1 MTTNGLT
8 VNEVLRLPDP
18 DAKRLGLDRL
28 DEDKLILAFARW
40 AEAHLRRWVDY
51 ARGALLFLMVPGD
64 PESGAFY
71 IYDRARQAFF
81 LVDQAQTP
89 RFGGYGL
96 QEFDQVAEAC
106 GLKALA
112 RNPRGL
118 ATARAET
125 FDKRPRLIV

>member
-1 MTTNGLT
+1 MTLSGLL
-8 VNEVLRLPDP
+8 VNEVLRLQDP

-40 AEAHLRRWVDY
+40 AEAHLKRWVDY

-71 IYDRARQAFF
+71 IYDRAVQAFF
-81 LVDQAQTP
+81 LVERSEVP
-89 RFGGYGL
+89 RFGGYGFN
-96 QEFDQVAEAC
+96 EFEEVAEAC

-112 RNPRGL
+112 RNPRQL
-118 ATARAET
+118 AAARRET
-125 FDKRPRLIV
+125 FEKRPRLIV

>member
-1 MTTNGLT
+1 MTANGLV
-8 VNEVLRLPDP
+8 VNEVLCLQDP
-18 DAKRLGLDRL
+18 DARRLGLDRL

-40 AEAHLRRWVDY
+40 AEAHLKRWVDY

-71 IYDRARQAFF
+71 VYDRARQAFF

-89 RFGGYGL
+89 RYGGYRL
-96 QEFDQVAEAC
+96 NEFDQMAEAC

-112 RNPRGL
+112 RNPRRL
-118 ATARAET
+118 AVARQGD
-125 FDKRPRLIV
+125 F

>member
-1 MTTNGLT
+1 MATNGL
-8 VNEVLRLPDP
+8 VVSEVLRVQDP

-40 AEAHLRRWVDY
+40 AEGHLKRWLDY

-71 IYDRARQAFF
+71 IYDRSRQAFF
-81 LVDQAQTP
+81 LVDHCQP
-89 RFGGYGL
+89 RRYGGYRL
-96 QEFDQVAEAC
+96 EEFERLAEAF

-112 RNPRGL
+112 RNPRRL
-118 ATARAET
+118 AVSR
-125 FDKRPRLIV
+125 

>member
-1 MTTNGLT
+1 MNANCVV
-8 VNEVLRLPDP
+8 VNEVLRLQDP

-40 AEAHLRRWVDY
+40 AEAHLKRWVDY
-51 ARGALLFLMVPGD
+51 ARGALLFLMVPDD

-81 LVDQAQTP
+81 LVDRAEAP
-89 RFGGYGL
+89 GFGGYGL
-96 QEFDQVAEAC
+96 DDFDKMAEAC
-106 GLKALA
+106 GLKVLA

-118 ATARAET
+118 AVARE
-125 FDKRPRLIV
+125 

>member
-1 MTTNGLT
+1 MNANVV
-8 VNEVLRLPDP
+8 VNEVLRLQDP

-40 AEAHLRRWVDY
+40 AEAQLKKWVDY

-81 LVDQAQTP
+81 LVDQAEAP
-89 RFGGYGL
+89 RIGGYRLG
-96 QEFDQVAEAC
+96 EFDEMAEAC

-112 RNPRGL
+112 RNPRRL
-118 ATARAET
+118 APARPGD
-125 FDKRPRLIV
+125 F

>member
-1 MTTNGLT
+1 MTANGLV
-8 VNEVLRLPDP
+8 VNEVLCLSDP

-40 AEAHLRRWVDY
+40 AEGQLKRWVDY

-81 LVDQAQTP
+81 LVDQTRTP
-89 RFGGYGL
+89 RYGGYRL
-96 QEFDQVAEAC
+96 NEFEDMAAAC
-106 GLKALA
+106 GLKGLA
-112 RNPRGL
+112 RSPRGL
-118 ATARAET
+118 EVAR
-125 FDKRPRLIV
+125 

>member
-1 MTTNGLT
+1 MTPSGLV
-8 VNEVLRLPDP
+8 VNEVLRLQDP

-40 AEAHLRRWVDY
+40 AEAHLKRWVDY

-81 LVDQAQTP
+81 LVDQAHTP
-89 RFGGYGL
+89 QYGGYGL
-96 QEFDQVAEAC
+96 KEFDQIAEAC

-112 RNPRGL
+112 RNPRAL
-118 ATARAET
+118 AAV
-125 FDKRPRLIV
+125 PRGDF

>member
-1 MTTNGLT
+1 
-8 VNEVLRLPDP
+8 
-18 DAKRLGLDRL
+18 
-28 DEDKLILAFARW
+28 
-40 AEAHLRRWVDY
+40 VDY

-89 RFGGYGL
+89 RYGGYGL
-96 QEFDQVAEAC
+96 KEFDQMAEAC

-112 RNPRGL
+112 RNPRAL
-118 ATARAET
+118 AAA
-125 FDKRPRLIV
+125 PRGDF

>member
-1 MTTNGLT
+1 MVTNGLL
-8 VNEVLRLPDP
+8 VNEVLRLQDP

-40 AEAHLRRWVDY
+40 AEAHLKRWVDY
-51 ARGALLFLMVPGD
+51 SRGALLFLMVPGD

-81 LVDQAQTP
+81 LVDRAQTP

-96 QEFDQVAEAC
+96 QEFDQMAEAC

-112 RNPRGL
+112 RNPREL
-118 ATARAET
+118 PWRRAET
-125 FDKRPRLIV
+125 FEKPPRLIV

>member
-1 MTTNGLT
+1 MNVNGLL
-8 VNEVLRLPDP
+8 VNEVLRLQDP

-28 DEDKLILAFARW
+28 DEDKLIPAFARW
-40 AEAHLRRWVDY
+40 AEAHLKRWVDY
-51 ARGALLFLMVPGD
+51 TRGALLFLMVPGD

-89 RFGGYGL
+89 RCGGYGL
-96 QEFDQVAEAC
+96 REFDQIAEAC
-106 GLKALA
+106 GLKTLA
-112 RNPRGL
+112 RNPREL
-118 ATARAET
+118 PWRRAET

>member
-1 MTTNGLT
+1 MNANDLV
-8 VNEVLRLPDP
+8 VNEVLCLQDP

-40 AEAHLRRWVDY
+40 AEARLKKWVDY

-81 LVDQAQTP
+81 LVDQAEAP
-89 RFGGYGL
+89 RIGGYRLG
-96 QEFDQVAEAC
+96 EFDKIAEAC

-112 RNPRGL
+112 RNPHGL
-118 ATARAET
+118 APV
-125 FDKRPRLIV
+125 RPGDF

>member
-1 MTTNGLT
+1 MTTNGLL
-8 VNEVLRLPDP
+8 VNEVLRLQDP

-40 AEAHLRRWVDY
+40 AEAHLKMWVDY

-81 LVDQAQTP
+81 LVEQAHAQ
-89 RFGGYGL
+89 RYGGFGL
-96 QEFDQVAEAC
+96 KDFDKMAEAC
-106 GLKALA
+106 GLKAMA
-112 RNPRGL
+112 RNPRAL
-118 ATARAET
+118 TAA
-125 FDKRPRLIV
+125 PRGVF